1 MPSVNRTN
9 PETCIFCFV
18 CFSLSDVFPDVA
30 NGDVT
35 ATKQGGIQAAS
46 LAVTLGIALLG
57 GLIVGM
63 CHVLLSCSDNAL
75 AALSN
80 WRKDIKTY
88 RLKWGLN

>member
-1 MPSVNRTN
+1 M
-9 PETCIFCFV
+9 
-18 CFSLSDVFPDVA
+18 FPDVA

-63 CHVLLSCSDNAL
+63 CPVLRSCSDNH
-75 AALSN
+75 SQHFQTGPFN
-80 WRKDIKTY
+80 ETRKKIIMGID
-88 RLKWGLN
+88 

>member
-1 MPSVNRTN
+1 MPSVNGMN

-88 RLKWGLN
+88 GLKWGLN